1 MMLEGTEP
9 CLLFSGYERNNSKYV
24 LIYKGLAPVWK
35 NSGSHDLIMTYYA
48 DSDGEGEFG
57 KSTHQILNIGSH
69 GSKNVGFK
77 DDLFSH
83 KTMYS
88 I

>member
-1 MMLEGTEP
+1 MKELSLVCFSQGT
-9 CLLFSGYERNNSKYV
+9 SATIV

-83 KTMYS
+83 KTMYP